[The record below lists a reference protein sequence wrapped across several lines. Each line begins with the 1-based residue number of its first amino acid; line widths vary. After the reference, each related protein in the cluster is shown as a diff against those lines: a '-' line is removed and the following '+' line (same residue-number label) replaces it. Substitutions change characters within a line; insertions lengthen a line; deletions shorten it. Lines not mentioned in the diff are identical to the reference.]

1 MKRMRRI
8 LHPTDFS
15 SASRSAFAR
24 ALGLARD
31 SRAELIIL
39 HVLAPVIPMMGEGY
53 VPPQTYEAIDAAAH
67 KGGRRKLDALVTR
80 AKTAGVRARGML
92 AEGSAHERV
101 VRAAKSL
108 RADLIVMGTHGRSG
122 LARLFVGSVA
132 SRVVS
137 AAPCPVMTV
146 RGR

>member
-1 MKRMRRI
+1 MKRIRRI

-15 SASRSAFAR
+15 SASRAAFDR
-24 ALGLARD
+24 ALAMSRD
-31 SRAELIIL
+31 SRAELVIL
-39 HVLAPVIPMMGEGY
+39 HALTPIVPMMGEGY
-53 VPPQTYEAIDAAAH
+53 VPPQTYDAIDAAARQ
-67 KGGRRKLDALVTR
+67 GAQRKLDALV
-80 AKTAGVRARGML
+80 ARARKARVRVRGFVV
-92 AEGSAHERV
+92 EGSAHERI
-101 VRAAKSL
+101 VRAAKRL

-137 AAPCPVMTV
+137 AASCPVMTV

>member
-1 MKRMRRI
+1 MNRIRRI

-15 SASRSAFAR
+15 GASRAAFDRALALAR
-24 ALGLARD
+24 A
-31 SRAELIIL
+31 SRAQLLIF
-39 HVLAPVIPMMGEGY
+39 HALAPVIPVMGEGY
-53 VPPQTYEAIDAAAH
+53 VPPQTYEAIDAAAR
-67 KGGRRKLDALVTR
+67 KGAQRKLDALVARTR
-80 AKTAGVRARGML
+80 KARVRVRGVL
-92 AEGSAHERV
+92 VEGSAHERI

-108 RADLIVMGTHGRSG
+108 RVDLIVMGTHGRSG

-137 AAPCPVMTV
+137 AAKCPVMTV

>member
-1 MKRMRRI
+1 MKRIRRI

-15 SASRSAFAR
+15 SASRPAFER

-31 SRAELIIL
+31 SRAELVIL
-39 HVLAPVIPMMGEGY
+39 HVMAPVIPVVGEGY
-53 VPPQTYEAIDAAAH
+53 IPPQTYEAIDTAARKSAQ
-67 KGGRRKLDALVTR
+67 KKLDALAAR
-80 AKTAGVRARGML
+80 ARNAGVRARPL
-92 AEGSAHERV
+92 LLEGTAHERIV
-101 VRAAKSL
+101 SAAKAQ
-108 RADLIVMGTHGRSG
+108 RVDLIVMGTHGRSG
-122 LARLFVGSVA
+122 LARLFIGSVA

>member
-1 MKRMRRI
+1 MKRIRRI

-15 SASRSAFAR
+15 GASRAAFDR
-24 ALGLARD
+24 AVALTHD
-31 SRAELIIL
+31 SRAELVIL

-67 KGGRRKLDALVTR
+67 KGAQRKLDALV
-80 AKTAGVRARGML
+80 ARARKSAVRSRGVL
-92 AEGSAHERV
+92 LEGSAHDRI

-122 LARLFVGSVA
+122 IARLFVGSVA

-137 AAPCPVMTV
+137 ASPCPVMTV

>member
-1 MKRMRRI
+1 MKRIRRV

-15 SASRSAFAR
+15 SASRPAFDR
-24 ALGLARD
+24 ALALARD
-31 SRAELIIL
+31 SRAELVIL
-39 HVLAPVIPMMGEGY
+39 HVLAPVIPVMGEGY
-53 VPPQTYEAIDAAAH
+53 VPPQTYEAIDAAARR
-67 KGGRRKLDALVTR
+67 GAQRKLDTLV
-80 AKTAGVRARGML
+80 ARARQARVRVRGL
-92 AEGSAHERV
+92 LVEGSAHERI

-137 AAPCPVMTV
+137 AASCPVMTV

>member
-1 MKRMRRI
+1 MKRIRRI

-15 SASRSAFAR
+15 SASRAAFDR
-24 ALGLARD
+24 ALAMCRD
-31 SRAELIIL
+31 SRAELVIL
-39 HVLAPVIPMMGEGY
+39 HALTPIVPMMGEGY
-53 VPPQTYEAIDAAAH
+53 VPPQTYDAIDAAARQ
-67 KGGRRKLDALVTR
+67 GAQRKLDALV
-80 AKTAGVRARGML
+80 ARARKARVRVRGL
-92 AEGSAHERV
+92 VVEGSAHERI
-101 VRAAKSL
+101 VRAAKRL

-137 AAPCPVMTV
+137 AASCPVMTV

>member
-1 MKRMRRI
+1 MRRIRRI

-15 SASRSAFAR
+15 GASRGALDR
-24 ALGLARD
+24 AVALARD

-39 HVLAPVIPMMGEGY
+39 HVLAPVIPVMGEGY

-67 KGGRRKLDALVTR
+67 KGAQRKLDALVAR
-80 AKTAGVRARGML
+80 ARKAGVRARGL
-92 AEGSAHERV
+92 LVEGSAHDRI

-108 RADLIVMGTHGRSG
+108 RSDLIVMGTHGRSG

>member
-1 MKRMRRI
+1 MKRIRRI

-15 SASRSAFAR
+15 SASRAAFDR
-24 ALGLARD
+24 ALAMSRD
-31 SRAELIIL
+31 SRAELMIL
-39 HVLAPVIPMMGEGY
+39 HALAPIVPMMGEGY
-53 VPPQTYEAIDAAAH
+53 VPPQTYEAIDAAARQ
-67 KGGRRKLDALVTR
+67 GAQRKLAALV
-80 AKTAGVRARGML
+80 ARARKARVRVRGL
-92 AEGSAHERV
+92 VVEGSPHERI
-101 VRAAKSL
+101 VRAAKRL

-137 AAPCPVMTV
+137 AASCPVMTV

>member
-1 MKRMRRI
+1 MKRIRRI

-15 SASRSAFAR
+15 SASRAAFDR
-24 ALGLARD
+24 ALAMCRD
-31 SRAELIIL
+31 SRAELVIL
-39 HVLAPVIPMMGEGY
+39 HALTPIVPMMGEGY
-53 VPPQTYEAIDAAAH
+53 VPPQTYEAIDAAARQ
-67 KGGRRKLDALVTR
+67 GAQRKLDALVS
-80 AKTAGVRARGML
+80 RARKARVRVRGL
-92 AEGSAHERV
+92 VVEGSAHERI
-101 VRAAKSL
+101 VRAAKRL

-137 AAPCPVMTV
+137 AASCPVMTV

>member
-1 MKRMRRI
+1 MKRIRRI

-15 SASRSAFAR
+15 SASRAAFDR
-24 ALGLARD
+24 ALAMARD
-31 SRAELIIL
+31 SRAELVIL
-39 HVLAPVIPMMGEGY
+39 HALTPIVPMMGEGY
-53 VPPQTYEAIDAAAH
+53 VPPQTYEAIDAAARQ
-67 KGGRRKLDALVTR
+67 GAQRKLDALV
-80 AKTAGVRARGML
+80 ARARKARVRVRGL
-92 AEGSAHERV
+92 VVEGSAHERI
-101 VRAAKSL
+101 VRAAKRL

-137 AAPCPVMTV
+137 AASCPVMTV

>member
-1 MKRMRRI
+1 MKRIRRI

-15 SASRSAFAR
+15 GASRSAFDR
-24 ALGLARD
+24 ALALARD
-31 SRAELIIL
+31 SRAEMAIL
-39 HVLAPVIPMMGEGY
+39 HVLAPVIPVMGEGY
-53 VPPQTYEAIDAAAH
+53 IPPQTYEAIDAAAH
-67 KGGRRKLDALVTR
+67 KGAQRKLDALVAR
-80 AKTAGVRARGML
+80 ARKAGVRARGL
-92 AEGSAHERV
+92 LVEGSAHERI
-101 VRAAKSL
+101 VRAAKGL

-137 AAPCPVMTV
+137 AAPCPVRTV